1 MSCHVTVLQ
10 SLALHKFLQRAHS
23 HRVVLRP
30 FTWGW
35 FSLVP
40 RPSLK
45 SGKRIWC
52 SERHFFS
59 HGAGPYFIKNVKIVL
74 LNLELK
80 FLMSQ
85 SVWTTT
91 QPGLQKLKTA
101 VKSIGT
107 AENRLQD
114 KFSLFPIR
122 FKIRSLTSCNYN

>member
-1 MSCHVTVLQ
+1 MSCHVTLLQ

-91 QPGLQKLKTA
+91 QPGLQKA
-101 VKSIGT
+101 
-107 AENRLQD
+107 QD
-114 KFSLFPIR
+114 GRKVYWDSRKQAARQVFTVSDSFQNTIAYVMQL
-122 FKIRSLTSCNYN
+122 